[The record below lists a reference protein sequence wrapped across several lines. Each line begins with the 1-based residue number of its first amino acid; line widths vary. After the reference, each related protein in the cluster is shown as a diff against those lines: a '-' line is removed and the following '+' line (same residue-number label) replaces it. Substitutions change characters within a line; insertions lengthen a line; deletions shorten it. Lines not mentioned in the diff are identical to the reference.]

1 MNSDLSFIDLAF
13 ILECLRLSD
22 RVTKNHE
29 KKSKRLAPILEYSAT
44 IQKKVNRQMKEL
56 IK

>member
-1 MNSDLSFIDLAF
+1 MNNDLSFIDLAF
-13 ILECLRLSD
+13 ILECLKLSD
-22 RVTKNHE
+22 HVTRNQE
-29 KKSKRLAPILEYSAT
+29 NKSKRLAPILEYSAS